1 MAIKGLRLQLYRS
14 LLECSCIRW
23 RCWVKWRLWVTVA
36 VVFIYVS
43 VLLVALPLM
52 IFGLY
57 EAHAKAQFS
66 AWFVAAVFVL
76 LTIPI
81 FLANLLQHLFNYTKP
96 HLQAYIMRILW
107 IVPVYSIDSVCKITR
122 NSIRKGDVPTD

>member
-1 MAIKGLRLQLYRS
+1 M
-14 LLECSCIRW
+14 
-23 RCWVKWRLWVTVA
+23 TVA
-36 VVFIYVS
+36 AVILYLL

-57 EAHAKAQFS
+57 EVHAEIQFS

-107 IVPVYSIDSVCKITR
+107 MVPVYSIDSVSFSCCYIIG
-122 NSIRKGDVPTD
+122 SVLLLVLIIH

>member
-1 MAIKGLRLQLYRS
+1 M
-14 LLECSCIRW
+14 
-23 RCWVKWRLWVTVA
+23 TVA
-36 VVFIYVS
+36 VVLVYLL
-43 VLLVALPLM
+43 VLLVVLPLM

-57 EAHAKAQFS
+57 EVHAEVQFS

-107 IVPVYSIDSVCKITR
+107 IVPVYSINSVRT
-122 NSIRKGDVPTD
+122 GLVVPPLCIEGAAPPDYVRTS